1 MVLVDS
7 NVLSELT
14 QPAPNEKVSLIAA
27 TATAIA
33 RGFKVATRNTTDF
46 KNARVLVEN
55 PFSA

>member
-14 QPAPNEKVSLIAA
+14 QPAPNEKVSLIA
-27 TATAIA
+27 ATAIA